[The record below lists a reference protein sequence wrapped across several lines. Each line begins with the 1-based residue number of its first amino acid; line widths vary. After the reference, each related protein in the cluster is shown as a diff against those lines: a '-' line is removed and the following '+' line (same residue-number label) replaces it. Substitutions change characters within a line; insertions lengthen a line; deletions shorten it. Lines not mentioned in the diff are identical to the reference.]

1 MILIFFNTSP
11 ISCILKIESIV
22 NLKLYIELQYI
33 SMFDIVR
40 EYEMKDFKEFVDVI
54 AYTILAVSLMTIVA
68 LTIFA
73 YKIYNNN
80 ILSMLMISVAM
91 FIPLASTL
99 IVNALIT
106 KRNLS
111 EFGIKRGKIT
121 VFLIIIS
128 VVYPFLI
135 LLISIPLAYIVSLIP
150 GTNIKID
157 LTLSY
162 YSSLIKEQAYRLNIP
177 YEILLLSAIFG
188 MIITPFFNAI
198 FAFGEEAGWRGF
210 LLTRLEEE
218 LGRWH
223 AIIATGIIW
232 GVWHWPLILLFGYDY
247 PGTHS
252 NLWPFCALLFLL
264 FTIGLGIFL
273 AWLRYESDSVIFP
286 SIAHGSINANLGL
299 GVFMIIT
306 NPIIGFPA
314 GIISSTSAIIVGVL
328 VFYLSEKFRA

>member
-1 MILIFFNTSP
+1 
-11 ISCILKIESIV
+11 
-22 NLKLYIELQYI
+22 
-33 SMFDIVR
+33 
-40 EYEMKDFKEFVDVI
+40 MKNFREFVDII
-54 AYTILAVSLMTIVA
+54 AYTVLAVSLMTIVA

-73 YKIYNNN
+73 YKIYNNI
-80 ILSMLMISVAM
+80 ILLTLMLSPAM
-91 FIPLASTL
+91 FIPLISAL

-111 EFGIKRGKIT
+111 EFGIKKGKIT
-121 VFLIIIS
+121 IFLIIIS
-128 VVYPFLI
+128 VIYPFLI
-135 LLISIPLAYIVSLIP
+135 LLVSIPLGYLASLIP
-150 GTNIKID
+150 GMNIIID
-157 LTLSY
+157 PTLSY
-162 YSSLIKEQAYRLNIP
+162 FRSILKEQANLLNIP
-177 YEILLLSAIFG
+177 YEALLLSTVLE
-188 MIITPFFNAI
+188 MIIVPFFNAI

-218 LGRWH
+218 LGRWR

-247 PGTHS
+247 PGTHP

-286 SIAHGSINANLGL
+286 SIAHGSINANLDL
-299 GVFMIIT
+299 GVFMIMT
-306 NPIIGFPA
+306 NSIIGFPA